1 MLLEVSALEER
12 VVEDLKGLIRSQ
24 LVEVVEIELSEEGG
38 VVVVP
43 EVFREDMEAEGER
56 MPDEKGRVSM
66 SPGYEVIVGWFLQ
79 HFVEFSNKR
88 RGLHVASS
96 AGSHYGSV

>member
-12 VVEDLKGLIRSQ
+12 VVEHLKGLIRSQ
-24 LVEVVEIELSEEGG
+24 LVEVVEIELSEEGR

-43 EVFREDMEAEGER
+43 EVFGEDMEAKGER
-56 MPDEKGRVSM
+56 MPNKESRVSM
-66 SPGYEVIVGWFLQ
+66 SPGNEMVVGCVFQ
-79 HFVEFSNKR
+79 HFVEFSNER

-96 AGSHYGSV
+96 ADSHYGSV